1 MRDDAVILIAEDDDG
16 HYSLMEKNLL
26 RTGISNRIIR
36 FTDGQQTYDFLQQLK
51 DPSFPD
57 STRPYLLILDIRMPK
72 IDGMELLDLLKADPV
87 LKIIP
92 VIMLTTAHSPEL
104 IVKCRM
110 CGCNMFVIKPT
121 EYEQFVQS
129 VDRLGHFLS
138 IIEVPTVLS
147 S

>member
-1 MRDDAVILIAEDDDG
+1 MRDDVVILIAEDDDG
-16 HYSLMEKNLL
+16 HYSLMERNLL

-57 STRPYLLILDIRMPK
+57 STRPYLLILDIRLPQ
-72 IDGMELLDLLKADPV
+72 IDGMELLETLKSDPV

-92 VIMLTTAHSPEL
+92 VIMLTTAHNPEL

-110 CGCNMFVIKPT
+110 SGCNMFVIKPT

-138 IIEVPTVLS
+138 IIEVPAVHS
-147 S
+147 A